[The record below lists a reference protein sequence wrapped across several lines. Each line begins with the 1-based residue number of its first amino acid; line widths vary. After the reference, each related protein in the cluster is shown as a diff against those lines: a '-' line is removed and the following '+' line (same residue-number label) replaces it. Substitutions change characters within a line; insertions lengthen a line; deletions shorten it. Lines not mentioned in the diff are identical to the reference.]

1 MEDVNRPCELDEYV
15 AIMRQHMIEESET
28 PEFKFNFRKQVLSDI
43 DRKFDQG
50 NRIEDAYPDIDDDD
64 IHELGQD
71 PSITNMVEFI
81 KSDMFVEECRR
92 QYSQKV
98 QEFLVHRENFKLVDA
113 LELTMDFW
121 DYGNSMFHMPL
132 ANTYIPVR
140 NTIMK
145 KPNLMNE
152 DFENDEL
159 GYQYNNYDAKETT
172 RKRFHPME

>member
-1 MEDVNRPCELDEYV
+1 
-15 AIMRQHMIEESET
+15 
-28 PEFKFNFRKQVLSDI
+28 
-43 DRKFDQG
+43 
-50 NRIEDAYPDIDDDD
+50 
-64 IHELGQD
+64 
-71 PSITNMVEFI
+71 
-81 KSDMFVEECRR
+81 
-92 QYSQKV
+92 
-98 QEFLVHRENFKLVDA
+98 
-113 LELTMDFW
+113 MDFW